1 MLKLNLNYDFK
12 EVKKLEFYRKNTND
26 ESQQFIMIKWLL
38 KLIKDLILKSNEEIS
53 YMNIRIKAL

>member
-38 KLIKDLILKSNEEIS
+38 KLISNFYIFINMLKKIL
-53 YMNIRIKAL
+53 